1 MGQDSGDIGTRA
13 DERTGRAAGQPT
25 RAEEERAAPDAG
37 SPRAVPAAIR
47 DGEPEADAA
56 AVAGPAPEPGT
67 RAEPEPEAEAVP
79 GSEAEPEAAPE
90 AEAEPEAGPG
100 AARADAEHEEQAVDR
115 EQRTGPSA
123 TDSAAARS
131 SAGAEPAVVLRKAE
145 ESEAAA
151 PEVEADAA
159 PEAEPLT
166 RQEAE
171 SEPEAEPES
180 AAVAKG
186 GDEAAAPGK
195 RVTSE
200 AETGTEVESAA
211 DADEPGAA
219 PDAAGRAAS
228 VPEPGPASG
237 QKPAVAKGAAK
248 AGAEGDDEAAARR
261 RAGEIAGMSTPPPG
275 RLLSG
280 RYRLISI
287 VGRGGMGTVWEATD
301 EILGRQ
307 VAVKELRLTNGID
320 DSERKRLIT
329 RTLREAKAIATVR
342 SQGVVTIYDVVDE
355 GSRPW
360 IVMELIEGRSLADL
374 IRDDGPMP
382 PARAAEIGLAILDVL
397 RAAHDKGILHRDV
410 KPSNV
415 LIADEDGRIVLTD
428 FGIAKVE
435 GDPSITSTGML
446 VGAPS
451 YISPERAR
459 GEALGPAADLWSLGA
474 LLYCCVEGRPPYDEG
489 GAIATLSAVMN
500 APLRPPRNSS
510 GPLTE
515 AITGLLAKSPKQRL
529 DEPGTRALLTA
540 ALTADPDGSEDRT
553 MVVGLRTAGA
563 APADAPAAPAP
574 QRTPPY
580 GAPALGSGPAGGG
593 KRGLIVAAVLIAVL
607 AVIGTTL
614 LVTRGGGDEAD
625 GGQQD
630 QEQGQDPGGSEQPGD
645 DGAAGDADAD
655 AGAGTDP
662 GADAADGG
670 ADPGTDPGGDA
681 GTDPAQPPAGETDSG
696 ESSGV
701 PGTRPENDGDGTLP
715 ENPQGYAELTDET
728 FRFRMSLPD
737 GWRRTGIAGQNS
749 GGIFS
754 APDGGPPK
762 VQVDFNATPGDDAAG
777 AWHSLEPAVRSNST
791 EYQRI
796 GIAAVGWRDYPT
808 VADWEFERTEGGTR
822 VRVLN
827 RGFQV
832 DPGRGYAI
840 MITCAA
846 DAWDE
851 EECRTLRDTAFRT
864 FSPLP

>member
-1 MGQDSGDIGTRA
+1 MGQDSGDTGTRTG
-13 DERTGRAAGQPT
+13 ERAGEPAGRPT
-25 RAEEERAAPDAG
+25 RAADTGAVVAAPPADPGAPEHAAPDREAG
-37 SPRAVPAAIR
+37 DGEPAAVEGPVVGAPERAGESAVRDHEELAVEPEVDPKRETERETERDAPSLVKAERAGAAEPADAVPAGAAER
-47 DGEPEADAA
+47 KRATQDAVEPQ
-56 AVAGPAPEPGT
+56 
-67 RAEPEPEAEAVP
+67 
-79 GSEAEPEAAPE
+79 
-90 AEAEPEAGPG
+90 AEAEPEAVP
-100 AARADAEHEEQAVDR
+100 ADDEEK
-115 EQRTGPSA
+115 SA
-123 TDSAAARS
+123 
-131 SAGAEPAVVLRKAE
+131 P
-145 ESEAAA
+145 
-151 PEVEADAA
+151 ADAA
-159 PEAEPLT
+159 PKPAAASEADASAAEAEPD
-166 RQEAE
+166 A
-171 SEPEAEPES
+171 EPEAEADAEPES
-180 AAVAKG
+180 VVRPARASGTKP
-186 GDEAAAPGK
+186 AAP
-195 RVTSE
+195 S
-200 AETGTEVESAA
+200 AGTPA
-211 DADEPGAA
+211 DRP
-219 PDAAGRAAS
+219 AGRRTP
-228 VPEPGPASG
+228 VD
-237 QKPAVAKGAAK
+237 
-248 AGAEGDDEAAARR
+248 AEEAAARK
-261 RAGEIAGMSTPPPG
+261 RAGEIAGLTTPPPG

-320 DSERKRLIT
+320 DGERKRLIT
-329 RTLREAKAIATVR
+329 RTLREAKAIATIR
-342 SQGVVTIYDVVDE
+342 SRGVVTIYDVVDE

-374 IRDDGPMP
+374 IREDGPMSP
-382 PARAAEIGLAILDVL
+382 TRAAEIGLAILDVL

-500 APLRPPRNSS
+500 SPLRPPRQA
-510 GPLTE
+510 GPLVE
-515 AITGLLAKSPKQRL
+515 VITGLLAKAPRDRL
-529 DEPGTRALLTA
+529 DEPRTRELLTA
-540 ALTADPDGSEDRT
+540 ALTADPAGSDDRT

-563 APADAPAAPAP
+563 APAGPPPSAP
-574 QRTPPY
+574 QGTPPY
-580 GAPALGSGPAGGG
+580 GAPVVGSGAANG
-593 KRGLIVAAVLIAVL
+593 RRRALIVAAALIAVL

-614 LVTRGGGDEAD
+614 ILARSG
-625 GGQQD
+625 
-630 QEQGQDPGGSEQPGD
+630 
-645 DGAAGDADAD
+645 GDADGQGSGQDQGQPDDGPPGDEGTPGDEGQDGAGGD
-655 AGAGTDP
+655 AGP
-662 GADAADGG
+662 GDGPDASDGG
-670 ADPGTDPGGDA
+670 ADGQDSGQEPGPDAEQPPGGEQDGDPDA
-681 GTDPAQPPAGETDSG
+681 GGTSGPPGA
-696 ESSGV
+696 
-701 PGTRPENDGDGTLP
+701 RPENDGDGTLP
-715 ENPQGYAELTDET
+715 ENPQGYAELTDDD
-728 FRFRMSLPD
+728 FRFRMSLPE

-777 AWHSLEPAVRSNST
+777 AWRSLEPAVRNNST
-791 EYQRI
+791 DYRRI
-796 GIAAVGWRDYPT
+796 DIQQVGWRGYPT
-808 VADWEFERTEGGTR
+808 VADWEFERTEGGKR
-822 VRVLN
+822 VRILN

-851 EECRTLRDTAFRT
+851 EECRTLRETAFLT

>member
-1 MGQDSGDIGTRA
+1 MGQDSGDTGTRTG
-13 DERTGRAAGQPT
+13 ERAGEPAGQPT
-25 RAEEERAAPDAG
+25 RAADTGAVVTAPPAEPGAPEHAAPGREAGDGEPAAVQGPVVGATERAGESAVRDHEELAVEPEVGPKRETEREAERDAPSLVKTGRAG
-37 SPRAVPAAIR
+37 SAEPADAVPAGTAER
-47 DGEPEADAA
+47 KGAAEAAPEDGAVPADDARTSDPGADAA
-56 AVAGPAPEPGT
+56 PKPAPAPGT
-67 RAEPEPEAEAVP
+67 DAP
-79 GSEAEPEAAPE
+79 EAEPEE
-90 AEAEPEAGPG
+90 QAEAEPEAEPD
-100 AARADAEHEEQAVDR
+100 AAPAAEPEPAVK
-115 EQRTGPSA
+115 SA
-123 TDSAAARS
+123 TPSGAKPAARS
-131 SAGAEPAVVLRKAE
+131 AGTPAEATDRPAARR
-145 ESEAAA
+145 A
-151 PEVEADAA
+151 PVDA
-159 PEAEPLT
+159 
-166 RQEAE
+166 
-171 SEPEAEPES
+171 
-180 AAVAKG
+180 
-186 GDEAAAPGK
+186 
-195 RVTSE
+195 
-200 AETGTEVESAA
+200 
-211 DADEPGAA
+211 
-219 PDAAGRAAS
+219 
-228 VPEPGPASG
+228 
-237 QKPAVAKGAAK
+237 
-248 AGAEGDDEAAARR
+248 DEAAARK
-261 RAGEIAGMSTPPPG
+261 RAGEIAGLTTPPPG

-320 DSERKRLIT
+320 DGERKRLIT
-329 RTLREAKAIATVR
+329 RTLREAKAIATIR
-342 SQGVVTIYDVVDE
+342 SRGVVTIYDVVDE

-374 IRDDGPMP
+374 IREDGPMP
-382 PARAAEIGLAILDVL
+382 PTRAAEIGLAILDVL

-500 APLRPPRNSS
+500 SPLKPPRQA
-510 GPLTE
+510 GPLAE
-515 AITGLLAKSPKQRL
+515 VITGLLAKAPRDRL
-529 DEPGTRALLTA
+529 DEPRTRELLTA
-540 ALTADPDGSEDRT
+540 ALTADPAGSDDRT

-563 APADAPAAPAP
+563 APAAPPPPAP
-574 QRTPPY
+574 QGTPPY
-580 GAPALGSGPAGGG
+580 GAPVVGTGAANGRRRA
-593 KRGLIVAAVLIAVL
+593 LIVAAALIAVL

-614 LVTRGGGDEAD
+614 ILVRGDGHAD
-625 GGQQD
+625 GQGSGQD
-630 QEQGQDPGGSEQPGD
+630 QEQPQDGSPGGEDAAGDEGQDGAGGDAGPGGDPDASDGGAAGQDPGQEPDPDAEQPPGGEQDGD
-645 DGAAGDADAD
+645 PD
-655 AGAGTDP
+655 AGGTSGP
-662 GADAADGG
+662 
-670 ADPGTDPGGDA
+670 PGT
-681 GTDPAQPPAGETDSG
+681 Q
-696 ESSGV
+696 
-701 PGTRPENDGDGTLP
+701 PENDGDGTLP
-715 ENPQGYAELTDET
+715 ENPQGYAELTDDD
-728 FRFRMSLPD
+728 FRFRMSLPE

-777 AWHSLEPAVRSNST
+777 AWRSLEPAVRNNST
-791 EYQRI
+791 DYRRI
-796 GIAAVGWRDYPT
+796 DIQQVGWRGYPT
-808 VADWEFERTEGGTR
+808 VADWEFERTEGGKR
-822 VRVLN
+822 VRILN

-851 EECRTLRDTAFRT
+851 EECRTLRETAFLT

>member
-1 MGQDSGDIGTRA
+1 
-13 DERTGRAAGQPT
+13 
-25 RAEEERAAPDAG
+25 
-37 SPRAVPAAIR
+37 
-47 DGEPEADAA
+47 
-56 AVAGPAPEPGT
+56 PAP
-67 RAEPEPEAEAVP
+67 A
-79 GSEAEPEAAPE
+79 
-90 AEAEPEAGPG
+90 
-100 AARADAEHEEQAVDR
+100 
-115 EQRTGPSA
+115 
-123 TDSAAARS
+123 
-131 SAGAEPAVVLRKAE
+131 
-145 ESEAAA
+145 
-151 PEVEADAA
+151 
-159 PEAEPLT
+159 
-166 RQEAE
+166 
-171 SEPEAEPES
+171 SEPTPT
-180 AAVAKG
+180 AAMDTA
-186 GDEAAAPGK
+186 
-195 RVTSE
+195 
-200 AETGTEVESAA
+200 
-211 DADEPGAA
+211 
-219 PDAAGRAAS
+219 
-228 VPEPGPASG
+228 
-237 QKPAVAKGAAK
+237 
-248 AGAEGDDEAAARR
+248 EAAARR
-261 RAGEIAGMSTPPPG
+261 RAGEIAGLATPPPG

-329 RTLREAKAIATVR
+329 RTLREAKAIATIR

-459 GEALGPAADLWSLGA
+459 GESLGPAADLWSLGA

-500 APLRPPRNSS
+500 APLRPPRHAS

-540 ALTADPDGSEDRT
+540 ALTAEPDSSEDRT

-563 APADAPAAPAP
+563 APADTSAPPAP
-574 QRTPPY
+574 QHTPPY
-580 GAPALGSGPAGGG
+580 GAPAPGPGPAGGG

-614 LVTRGGGDEAD
+614 LMTRGGGDEAD

-630 QEQGQDPGGSEQPGD
+630 QEQGQDPDGPEQPGD
-645 DGAAGDADAD
+645 DGPADDADG
-655 AGAGTDP
+655 GAGTDP
-662 GADAADGG
+662 GTDPSGGG
-670 ADPGTDPGGDA
+670 ADPGTDPDGDP
-681 GTDPAQPPAGETDSG
+681 GTDPGQPPADDADSG
-696 ESSGV
+696 ESSGA

-715 ENPQGYAELTDET
+715 ENPQGYAELSDDT
-728 FRFRMSLPD
+728 FRFRMSLPE

-762 VQVDFNATPGDDAAG
+762 VQVDFNDTPGDDAAG
-777 AWHSLEPAVRSNST
+777 AWRGLEPAVRNNST
-791 EYQRI
+791 DYQRI
-796 GIAAVGWRDYPT
+796 GIATVGWRGYPT
-808 VADWEFERTEGGTR
+808 VADWEFERTEAGTR